1 MSGPRDKED
10 LITYFEG
17 DYRPWHDAKVHVF
30 APAMKYGAGV
40 FEGVRGYW
48 SETRGEM
55 VLFRLDEHLT
65 RLEYSQRVMRFDRVF
80 TPKEMAEP
88 ILEVMRRNAFAE
100 HVHLR
105 PVVYVD
111 GNGPVGSLGPVEY
124 AVTAVPSGIKDTVE
138 NGVAVQVSSWQRV
151 ADLAMPTRV
160 KANANYNNSR
170 MASMQ
175 ARHDGYGAALMMN
188 QKGHVSEGPGMCF
201 FMVRD
206 GVPVTPSITSNIL
219 ESITRDTVIKILRDE
234 LGLETVERDVDRSE
248 LYACEEAF
256 FCGTAW
262 EISPI
267 TSIDGIPVG
276 MGKIGPLAGRLAEIY
291 FDIATGVVEDT
302 RGWLTAI

>member
-1 MSGPRDKED
+1 
-10 LITYFEG
+10 
-17 DYRPWHDAKVHVF
+17 
-30 APAMKYGAGV
+30 
-40 FEGVRGYW
+40 
-48 SETRGEM
+48 
-55 VLFRLDEHLT
+55 
-65 RLEYSQRVMRFDRVF
+65 
-80 TPKEMAEP
+80 
-88 ILEVMRRNAFAE
+88 
-100 HVHLR
+100 
-105 PVVYVD
+105 
-111 GNGPVGSLGPVEY
+111 
-124 AVTAVPSGIKDTVE
+124 
-138 NGVAVQVSSWQRV
+138 
-151 ADLAMPTRV
+151 
-160 KANANYNNSR
+160 
-170 MASMQ
+170 MQ

-276 MGKIGPLAGRLAEIY
+276 TGKIGPLAGRLAEIY

>member
-1 MSGPRDKED
+1 
-10 LITYFEG
+10 
-17 DYRPWHDAKVHVF
+17 
-30 APAMKYGAGV
+30 
-40 FEGVRGYW
+40 
-48 SETRGEM
+48 M
-55 VLFRLDEHLT
+55 VLFRLDEHLS
-65 RLEYSQRVMRFDRVF
+65 RLEYSQRVMRFDRVS
-80 TPKEMAEP
+80 TSKEMAEP
-88 ILEVMRRNAFAE
+88 ILEVMRRNAFAG

-219 ESITRDTVIKILRDE
+219 ESITRDTVITILRDE

-276 MGKIGPLAGRLAEIY
+276 TGKIGSLAGRLAEIY

>member
-17 DYRPWHDAKVHVF
+17 DYRPWNDAKVHVF

-55 VLFRLDEHLT
+55 VLFRLDEHLA

>member
-17 DYRPWHDAKVHVF
+17 DYRPWNDAKVHLF

-105 PVVYVD
+105 PVVYLD

-170 MASMQ
+170 MASVQ

-219 ESITRDTVIKILRDE
+219 ESITRDTVIQILRDE
-234 LGLETVERDVDRSE
+234 LSLETVERDVDRSE

-276 MGKIGPLAGRLAEIY
+276 TGKIGSLAGRLAEIY

>member
-17 DYRPWHDAKVHVF
+17 DYRPWYDAKVHVF

-219 ESITRDTVIKILRDE
+219 ESITRDTVIQILRDE

-276 MGKIGPLAGRLAEIY
+276 TGKIGPLAGRLAEIY

>member
-1 MSGPRDKED
+1 MSGPREKED

-17 DYRPWHDAKVHVF
+17 DYRPWNDAKVHVF

-55 VLFRLDEHLT
+55 VLFRLDEHLA

-170 MASMQ
+170 MASVQ

-219 ESITRDTVIKILRDE
+219 ESITRDTVIQILRDE

-291 FDIATGVVEDT
+291 FDIATGVVEDK

>member
-17 DYRPWHDAKVHVF
+17 DYRPWNDAKVHVF

-105 PVVYVD
+105 PVVYLD

-219 ESITRDTVIKILRDE
+219 ESITRDTVIQSLRDE
-234 LGLETVERDVDRSE
+234 LSLETVERDVDRSE

-276 MGKIGPLAGRLAEIY
+276 TGKIGSLAGRLAEIY